1 MGGSPSILRICL
13 NLMVI
18 NCENAEKRKKRKK
31 KRKSIRSFSL
41 FLLLLRPP
49 VGAYLRSYSP
59 ISCFGVY
66 TSIVFEAHQTL
77 FLSDR
82 TFLTRIL
89 FFFSCYLFAC
99 FFIPPVHFDNRII
112 ELIEISRRCL
122 CSYPFFVTFWEEGF
136 GVSILFYF
144 ILFYFFL
151 SFKRGI
157 MTRRLS

>member
-1 MGGSPSILRICL
+1 MVIVPSKGHKVRSNGGSPSILRICL

-18 NCENAEKRKKRKK
+18 NCENAEKRKKSIEKGKK
-31 KRKSIRSFSL
+31 VRSFSL
-41 FLLLLRPP
+41 SLFLP

-89 FFFSCYLFAC
+89 FFSPVTSLLVSLF
-99 FFIPPVHFDNRII
+99 PLST
-112 ELIEISRRCL
+112 LITES
-122 CSYPFFVTFWEEGF
+122 SN
-136 GVSILFYF
+136 
-144 ILFYFFL
+144 
-151 SFKRGI
+151 
-157 MTRRLS
+157 